1 MEVDLS
7 VHAKIENQI
16 PNTWWEDWT
25 ESHHEQLGKHLDG
38 SQEAQWDLI
47 KQIQMDVKETRVR
60 ISTPRKKTDGFDEV
74 GRTDIWDDEATLSV
88 LQIGE
93 IPLTSTL
100 AEKNRIRKRILE
112 YYWQGQDLYSQGLLV
127 PKKEQKRTLVNLIH
141 GEIGHIQKRIL
152 EEVNHPLL
160 LA

>member
-1 MEVDLS
+1 M
-7 VHAKIENQI
+7 
-16 PNTWWEDWT
+16 
-25 ESHHEQLGKHLDG
+25 DG

-47 KQIQMDVKETRVR
+47 KQIQMDVKETQVR
-60 ISTPRKKTDGFDEV
+60 ISTPRKKTDGCEEV

-93 IPLTSTL
+93 IPLTCTV

-127 PKKEQKRTLVNLIH
+127 PRKEQKRTLVN
-141 GEIGHIQKRIL
+141 
-152 EEVNHPLL
+152 
-160 LA
+160 